1 MPMQSLRDWHQRFL
15 QQAAW
20 TRQARHFVAAAL
32 HFDAAD
38 RILDVGC
45 GSGVLFQELSEQSS
59 ARLHGLDI
67 DRQSLRLAQ
76 ELFVN
81 SALVCGDAFRLPYR
95 AASFDI
101 TLCHFLLLWL
111 PDPAAGLAEMA
122 RVTRPG
128 GYVCILA
135 EPDYG
140 ARIDYPPQFERL
152 GKLQAEALGEQGADP
167 LIGRKLLALLI
178 GAGLESIHV
187 TLIGGH
193 WSGPPHAVDWSLEWS
208 VIAADLRDRLSAAE
222 LDDLR
227 QQDKLAWN
235 SGERLLYVPTF
246 YAWGRKRN

>member
-1 MPMQSLRDWHQRFL
+1 MHSTRDWHQRFL
-15 QQAAW
+15 QQASW
-20 TRQARHFVAAAL
+20 TRQSRRFVAASL

-45 GSGVLFQELSEQSS
+45 GSGVLFQELYEQSS

-67 DRQSLRLAQ
+67 DKPSLHLAQ
-76 ELFVN
+76 ALFKK
-81 SALVCGDAFRLPYR
+81 SSLVCGDAFRLPYR
-95 AASFDI
+95 AAVFDI

-128 GYVCILA
+128 GYLCILA

-152 GKLQAEALGEQGADP
+152 GKLQAEVLREQGADP
-167 LIGRKLLALLI
+167 LIGRKLPALLT

-193 WSGPPHAVDWSLEWS
+193 WSGPPHAIDWSSEWS
-208 VIAADLRDRLSAAE
+208 VIATDLQDRLSAAE
-222 LDDLR
+222 LDALR
-227 QQDKLAWN
+227 QQDKLAWK

-246 YAWGRKRN
+246 YAWGRKKH